1 MTLNSFSLSLSLSP
15 CLSLLFTSN
24 IQRKKE
30 ITKFTRKVF
39 HSFPLL
45 YSLSLSLFFTSNIQR
60 KKEITKF
67 TPKGF
72 HSFPLLSLSLS
83 PLHLTSKER
92 KRSLNSHVNI
102 FIPSHF
108 FTLSNFYFEIKRK
121 GINGAINIDLPN
133 INYSCNQTDQW
144 LYILRE
150 PTIGN
155 LTNEASKP
163 NPNSCSIPT

>member
-1 MTLNSFSLSLSLSP
+1 MALNFFSLSLSLS
-15 CLSLLFTSN
+15 LSLSFTSN
-24 IQRKKE
+24 IQRNKQ
-30 ITKFTRKVF
+30 ITKFTYKVF

-45 YSLSLSLFFTSNIQR
+45 YSLSIL
-60 KKEITKF
+60 
-67 TPKGF
+67 
-72 HSFPLLSLSLS
+72 H
-83 PLHLTSKER
+83 LHLTSKER
-92 KRSLNSHVNI
+92 KRSPNLHTKF

-108 FTLSNFYFEIKRK
+108 FTLSKFYFEIKRK

-150 PTIGN
+150 PTIGS

-163 NPNSCSIPT
+163 NPSSCSIPT

>member
-1 MTLNSFSLSLSLSP
+1 MTLNSFSLSLSLSLSHLTSKERKRSP
-15 CLSLLFTSN
+15 NLHLKVFIPSHFSLSLSLSFTSN

-30 ITKFTRKVF
+30 ITKFTRKYF

-45 YSLSLSLFFTSNIQR
+45 SLS
-60 KKEITKF
+60 
-67 TPKGF
+67 
-72 HSFPLLSLSLS
+72 LSLSLS

-92 KRSLNSHVNI
+92 KRSLNSHVNF

-108 FTLSNFYFEIKRK
+108 FTLSKFYFEIKRK

-150 PTIGN
+150 PTIRS